1 MPRAAIAATMAPMRS
16 ASPVRA
22 RLIRLS
28 VGLSASALVACA
40 TAPIPP
46 AYSQAELKA
55 ECERHGFWW
64 HPDDL
69 TGGFCEHDSQQ

>member
-1 MPRAAIAATMAPMRS
+1 MARMRS
-16 ASPVRA
+16 ASSVRA

-28 VGLSASALVACA
+28 VGLSASVALAACA
-40 TAPIPP
+40 TAPIAPT
-46 AYSQAELKA
+46 YSQAELKA

-69 TGGFCEHDSQQ
+69 TGGFCEHDSQM